1 MPLFGQMWKPTAYLA
16 VDRAGVITNQVQQQ
30 TLYMT
35 YAECAAA
42 ESWVPARIA
51 RAEWPNLAVTAFAH
65 ELAGAEQR
73 LEMVGPLLIGK
84 GRTGRADVKGDV
96 RKGTPGQSRWASP
109 LQSPAH
115 GLRSASA
122 VSGGT
127 V

>member
-73 LEMVGPLLIGK
+73 LEMVGSLLIGK
-84 GRTGRADVKGDV
+84 RRTGRAGNEGNESSEK
-96 RKGTPGQSRWASP
+96 KNASQSSYDSHPPR
-109 LQSPAH
+109 QN
-115 GLRSASA
+115 
-122 VSGGT
+122 SGGGKRT
-127 V
+127 YFVK